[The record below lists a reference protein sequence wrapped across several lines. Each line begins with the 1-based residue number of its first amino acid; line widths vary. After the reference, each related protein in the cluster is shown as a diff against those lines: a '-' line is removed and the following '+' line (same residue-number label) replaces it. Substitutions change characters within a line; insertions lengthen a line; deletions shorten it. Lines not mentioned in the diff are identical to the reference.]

1 MEEIFLRQ
9 EAARF
14 RRLAAPVRD
23 ADLRR
28 RLLAMA
34 MRFETQAARLESAA
48 ANPREI
54 RSLSDVD

>member
-14 RRLAAPVRD
+14 RRLAASVRD
-23 ADLRR
+23 VDLRQ

-34 MRFETQAARLESAA
+34 TRFDTQAARFEQPAS
-48 ANPREI
+48 NSHQI
-54 RSLSDVD
+54 RSLSGVE